1 MFKTLKFNKKLKNVQ
16 IMVSNFTL
24 SKNGEKIDNKK
35 TLYIGNGTSKI
46 LLKKFNGDF
55 QYTRFICEA
64 VIMRLC
70 ADKKSVSKVRGIYN
84 SLVETLED
92 DKVDEFTL

>member
-1 MFKTLKFNKKLKNVQ
+1 
-16 IMVSNFTL
+16 
-24 SKNGEKIDNKK
+24 
-35 TLYIGNGTSKI
+35 
-46 LLKKFNGDF
+46 
-55 QYTRFICEA
+55 
-64 VIMRLC
+64 MRLC